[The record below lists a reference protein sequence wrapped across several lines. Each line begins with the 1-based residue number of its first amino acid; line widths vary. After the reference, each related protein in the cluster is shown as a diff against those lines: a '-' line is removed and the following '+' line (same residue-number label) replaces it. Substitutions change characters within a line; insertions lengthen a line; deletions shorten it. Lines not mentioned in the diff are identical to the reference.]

1 MGWITFN
8 EPCIKKYNIYMRWV
22 QVTPG
27 VTLIELHLFYKSY
40 TSSIRVTP
48 LLYRRFLIDPTVG
61 KIALNDYFFSLIYL
75 INNSFSLA
83 SFITFHRSHWILFN
97 GVSFFLK
104 FLLLDNVSSMVEL
117 YKSYTFYGEIMTL
130 L

>member
-1 MGWITFN
+1 MGSSYTWCNFY
-8 EPCIKKYNIYMRWV
+8 K
-22 QVTPG
+22 VTP
-27 VTLIELHLFYKSY
+27 F
-40 TSSIRVTP
+40 
-48 LLYRRFLIDPTVG
+48 LYRRFLIDPTVE
-61 KIALNDYFFSLIYL
+61 KIALNDYFFPLIYL
-75 INNSFSLA
+75 INNSFSLV